1 MMSTEGTSTIEVVT
15 PEEELKAKSDK
26 YMQEVRIAMQTRVIR
41 DDGTLSEAGVMPQE
55 QLAKI
60 YRGEPLD
67 AKE

>member
-1 MMSTEGTSTIEVVT
+1 MMSTESTPTIEVVT

-26 YMQEVRIAMQTRVIR
+26 YMQELRIAMQTRVIR
-41 DDGTLSEAGVMPQE
+41 EDGTLSEPGAMPQE